1 MVDTDILGKY
11 KLNDLVC
18 EPACLQT
25 YGAIINQFA
34 NIFIYFV
41 VMDAVVYMRLQEK
54 RTHDVCLLKTLLLL
68 RQKKIRISN
77 QIQNF
82 FLAKHLIVTTI

>member
-41 VMDAVVYMRLQEK
+41 VMDAVVYMCLQEK

-68 RQKKIRISN
+68 RPKKSEF
-77 QIQNF
+77 QIKFF